1 MNDLVTDRE
10 IYEREIYERVI
21 DERVIYEREIC
32 ERVIC
37 ERVICERVIC
47 ESVPMATIFSLVGN
61 RRLKRHVRAQSA
73 AHGAIFGDA
82 RRPH

>member
-10 IYEREIYERVI
+10 IYDREIYDREIYER
-21 DERVIYEREIC
+21 EIY

>member
-1 MNDLVTDRE
+1 LNDLVTDRE
-10 IYEREIYERVI
+10 IYDREIY
-21 DERVIYEREIC
+21 

>member
-10 IYEREIYERVI
+10 IYDREIYDREIYER
-21 DERVIYEREIC
+21 EIY

-73 AHGAIFGDA
+73 ALGAIFGDA

>member
-1 MNDLVTDRE
+1 LNDLVTDRE
-10 IYEREIYERVI
+10 IY
-21 DERVIYEREIC
+21 DRVIY
-32 ERVIC
+32 
-37 ERVICERVIC
+37 ERVIC